1 MDINGKNV
9 LVTGGCGFIGSNFIH
24 HLITNYNCNVI
35 VVDCMNYAA
44 RFENLDPYFN
54 DITFIRDDIS
64 DYQAMKNNIT
74 GVDLIVNFAAET
86 HVDRSII
93 NNQRFIES
101 NVQGVNVLADLASK
115 NEIQLCHISTDEVL
129 GESTPDKPLDEF
141 APLAPR
147 NPYSASKASAE
158 LLLRAFGETFGL
170 NYIIT
175 RGANTYGPRQYP
187 EKIIPLFIKNSLYG
201 YSLPLYGDGSALR
214 DYLYVEDHVSGI
226 CCAIEKGKNQE
237 IYHISSGKL
246 MNGNEIAEA
255 VLKATGSKSQKQYV
269 KDRPG
274 HDMCYNISNAKICDL
289 GWEPKWNLE
298 LGLKETIE
306 WYNSSY
312 NFDLQ

>member
-1 MDINGKNV
+1 MDINGKNI
-9 LVTGGCGFIGSNFIH
+9 LITGGCGFIGSNFVH
-24 HLITNYNCNVI
+24 HLITNYNCNI
-35 VVDCMNYAA
+35 TVVDCMNYAA

-54 DITFIRDDIS
+54 DIMFIRDDIS

-86 HVDRSII
+86 HVDRSIV

-129 GESTPDKPLDEF
+129 GVSDPLTPLDEF

-187 EKIIPLFIKNSLYG
+187 EKIIPLFIKNALSG
-201 YSLPLYGDGSALR
+201 YHLPLYGDGSALR

-226 CCAIEKGKNQE
+226 CCAIENGTNQE
-237 IYHISSGKL
+237 IYHISSEKL
-246 MNGNEIAEA
+246 MSGNEIAEA
-255 VLKATGSKSQKQYV
+255 VLKATDSKSKPQYV

-274 HDMCYNISNAKICDL
+274 HDMCYNISNQKLKLL
-289 GWEPKWNLE
+289 GWSPKWNLE
-298 LGLKETIE
+298 SGLQETIE
-306 WYNSSY
+306 WYKTSY
-312 NFDLQ
+312 NFSLQ